1 MKDGTFVSRI
11 AVEDNRRMART
22 VESIKTVI
30 LRVAPFCGN
39 NSVKPIFRIRFSVI
53 FESFFDIL
61 YFLMETP
68 LNYIA
73 FSKSCILND

>member
-1 MKDGTFVSRI
+1 MNIEMRINQRKEEGEEVEINLKTALKECYRCHMKDGTFVSRI

-39 NSVKPIFRIRFSVI
+39 NSVKPIFRI
-53 FESFFDIL
+53 
-61 YFLMETP
+61 
-68 LNYIA
+68 
-73 FSKSCILND
+73 